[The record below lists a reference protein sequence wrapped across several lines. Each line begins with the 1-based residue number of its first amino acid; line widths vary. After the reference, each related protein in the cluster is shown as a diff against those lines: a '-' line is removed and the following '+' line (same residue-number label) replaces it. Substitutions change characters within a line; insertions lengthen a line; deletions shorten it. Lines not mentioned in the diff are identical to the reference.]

1 MKVRLPTPHEA
12 IDRKAPEGATLRM
25 AEAIANGD
33 IRPALRNERRSR
45 RAFGIAFIPKVDPGL
60 DGAIPMPARC
70 HRKATRRELTEGRQK
85 QERRLS
91 ARVSHPRSSFQV
103 RQLYGVPAL
112 TRKATVLAGLS
123 LIESSTR

>member
-1 MKVRLPTPHEA
+1 VRLPTPHEA

-45 RAFGIAFIPKVDPGL
+45 RAFGIAFIPKVDPCL

-70 HRKATRRELTEGRQK
+70 HRK